1 MADFLLHSAIRNP
14 QSAIK
19 YSAIRN
25 QIFRN
30 QMSTIRIALAQ
41 INPTVGDFAG
51 NVSKIIDNIDRARE
65 AGAEVIAFPEL
76 SLTGYPPE
84 DLLLKPQFTEAN
96 LKALDRVIAASK
108 GVVAIV
114 GFVGKSTDI
123 HNAAAVICDG
133 ELKGVYRKN
142 YLPNY
147 SVFDEYRY
155 FDAGQSA
162 PIFGYGNVQIGVNIC
177 EDIWYPGGP
186 TQVQALAGAQ
196 LIINISA
203 SPYHAG
209 KGRDRER
216 MLATRAEDNAVALAY
231 VNLVGGQD
239 ELVFDGQSLIF
250 DERGQLIDRGDLF
263 VEDLLVADIN
273 ADRVFKER
281 LHDPRRRQER
291 IDVASAGISVERM
304 LLRERAFDK
313 KIAPLGSREPAAAP
327 ENLAEEVYR
336 ALVVGTRDYVRKNGF
351 SSAVIG
357 LSGGV
362 DSALVACIA
371 AEALGSEN
379 VTCVFMPTRFSS
391 NESARDAEQLAKN
404 LGCAYH
410 VVPIEETFGQ
420 YLKML
425 KPVFGDAPM
434 GVAEENI
441 QARIR
446 GNILMAFSN
455 KFGAL
460 VLSTG
465 NKSEMSVGYCTLYG
479 DMAGGYAVIKD
490 VPKTLVYRIC
500 DFLNRRKP
508 NPPIPEYVLTR
519 PPSAELRDDQKD
531 TDSLPPYDIL
541 DPILELY
548 VEQDLD
554 AEAIIAQG
562 YHEKTVRWVI
572 RQVDLNEY
580 KRRQAAPGVRITP
593 RAFGRDRRMPITNK
607 FHG

>member
-1 MADFLLHSAIRNP
+1 MT
-14 QSAIK
+14 
-19 YSAIRN
+19 
-25 QIFRN
+25 
-30 QMSTIRIALAQ
+30 TIRIALGQ

-51 NVSKIIDNIDRARE
+51 NISKIISTIESARAI
-65 AGAEVIAFPEL
+65 GAEIVAVPEL

-84 DLLLKPQFTEAN
+84 DLLLKPQFVEAN
-96 LKALDRVIAASK
+96 LKALEQVIAASK
-108 GVVAIV
+108 GIVAIV
-114 GFVGKSTDI
+114 GFVDKTTDI
-123 HNAAAVICDG
+123 HNAAAVICDR

-142 YLPNY
+142 FLPNY

-162 PIFGYGNVQIGVNIC
+162 PVFAYGGAQFGVNIC

-196 LIINISA
+196 IIINISA

-239 ELVFDGQSLIF
+239 ELVFDGQSLIMN
-250 DERGQLIDRGDLF
+250 ERGQIVARGKLF
-263 VEDLLVADIN
+263 EEDLVVADLN
-273 ADRVFKER
+273 VERVFNER

-291 IDVASAGISVERM
+291 IDVLSEGISVERII
-304 LLRERAFDK
+304 LRERSFDHHNSS
-313 KIAPLGSREPAAAP
+313 PGTRTSSFTPP
-327 ENLAEEVYR
+327 ELAHEVYQ
-336 ALVVGTRDYVRKNGF
+336 ALIVGTRDYVRKNGF
-351 SSAVIG
+351 ESAVIG

-362 DSALVACIA
+362 DSALVACVA
-371 AEALGSEN
+371 ADALGPEN

-391 NESARDAEQLAKN
+391 PESARDAELLAEN
-404 LGCAYH
+404 LGVAYH
-410 VVPIEETFGQ
+410 VVPIEETFNQ
-420 YLKML
+420 YLHML
-425 KPVFGDAPM
+425 KPVFDDTPM
-434 GVAEENI
+434 GIAEENI
-441 QARIR
+441 QARVR
-446 GNILMAFSN
+446 GNILMALSN

-465 NKSEMSVGYCTLYG
+465 NKSEMSIGYCTLYG
-479 DMAGGYAVIKD
+479 DMCGGYAVIKD
-490 VPKTLVYRIC
+490 VPKTLVYEIC
-500 DFLNRRKP
+500 RYLNRRGPKSL
-508 NPPIPEYVLTR
+508 IPEYVITR
-519 PPSAELRDDQKD
+519 PPSAELREDQKD
-531 TDSLPPYDIL
+531 TDSLPPYEIL

-548 VEQDLD
+548 VEEDLS
-554 AEAIIAQG
+554 AEAIIAEG
-562 YHEKTVRWVI
+562 YAEKMVRWVV
-572 RQVDLNEY
+572 RQVDINEY